1 MKHIP
6 YVVVE
11 IRQLVNE
18 RSSFPEVLYK
28 RDDLKNFSKF
38 ADKQKKQST
47 GGVLTK
53 DVVKNFAKF
62 TDKYVCPSLFFNKA
76 AGWKPETVISS
87 HRRCPVKE
95 GVFKKAHWCF
105 RTSLS

>member
-28 RDDLKNFSKF
+28 RNDLKNFSKLT
-38 ADKQKKQST
+38 DKQKKQST

-62 TDKYVCPSLFFNKA
+62 TDKYVSQVSFLIKLQ
-76 AGWKPETVISS
+76 AGNLK
-87 HRRCPVKE
+87 
-95 GVFKKAHWCF
+95 
-105 RTSLS
+105 LS